1 MMARETYIPSKGDK
15 IDVRRI
21 FREIREAV
29 QKATSRKELIELY
42 KHAGYMITLTH
53 ATPINEKSGGE
64 VKIERGVTEREFA
77 RAVRQINKQA
87 KKIGTEP
94 DFNETW
100 EELATN
106 GYESEDDTLLEPQ
119 NVEK

>member
-1 MMARETYIPSKGDK
+1 MAKETYIPSKGDK

-21 FREIREAV
+21 FREIREGV
-29 QKATSRKELIELY
+29 EKAASRKELTELY

-53 ATPINEKSGGE
+53 ATPVNEKSGGA
-64 VKIERGVTEREFA
+64 VKIERGITEREFG
-77 RAVRQINKQA
+77 RTVRKINNRA

-100 EELATN
+100 QELATN
-106 GYESEDDTLLEPQ
+106 GYEAEDETPLEPKR
-119 NVEK
+119 VEK

>member
-1 MMARETYIPSKGDK
+1 MASEAYLPTKGDK

-21 FREIREAV
+21 FRDIREAV
-29 QKATSRKELIELY
+29 EKATSRKELIVLY

-53 ATPINEKSGGE
+53 ATPVNEKAGGTI
-64 VKIERGVTEREFA
+64 KMERGITERKFA
-77 RAVRQINKQA
+77 RTVRKINDRA

-106 GYESEDDTLLEPQ
+106 GYEAENETLLEPQ
-119 NVEK
+119 SVEK

>member
-1 MMARETYIPSKGDK
+1 MAGETYIPSKGDK

-29 QKATSRKELIELY
+29 EKARSRKELTELY
-42 KHAGYMITLTH
+42 KHAGYMITMTH
-53 ATPINEKSGGE
+53 ATPVNEKSGGA
-64 VKIERGVTEREFA
+64 VKIERGITEREFA
-77 RAVRQINKQA
+77 RTVRQINKQA

-106 GYESEDDTLLEPQ
+106 GYEAEDESLLEPQ
-119 NVEK
+119 QVEQ

>member
-1 MMARETYIPSKGDK
+1 MMAGETYIPSQGDK

-21 FREIREAV
+21 FRDIREAV
-29 QKATSRKELIELY
+29 EKATSRKELIVLY

-53 ATPINEKSGGE
+53 ATPVNEKAGGTI
-64 VKIERGVTEREFA
+64 KIERRITEREFA
-77 RAVRQINKQA
+77 RTVRKINDRA

-106 GYESEDDTLLEPQ
+106 GYEAEDETLLEPQ
-119 NVEK
+119 IVEK

>member
-1 MMARETYIPSKGDK
+1 MAKQTYIPSKVDK

-21 FREIREAV
+21 FREIRNAV
-29 QKATSRKELIELY
+29 EKATSRKGLTELY

-53 ATPINEKSGGE
+53 ATPVNEKSGGA
-64 VKIERGVTEREFA
+64 VKIERGITEREFGRTVRKINN
-77 RAVRQINKQA
+77 RAQ
-87 KKIGTEP
+87 KIGTEP

-106 GYESEDDTLLEPQ
+106 GYETEDETLQEPER
-119 NVEK
+119 VEE

>member
-1 MMARETYIPSKGDK
+1 MASETYIPSKGDK

-21 FREIREAV
+21 FRDIREAV
-29 QKATSRKELIELY
+29 EKAPSRKELIVLY

-53 ATPINEKSGGE
+53 ATPVNEKAGGTI
-64 VKIERGVTEREFA
+64 KMERGITEREFA
-77 RAVRQINKQA
+77 RTVRKINERA

-106 GYESEDDTLLEPQ
+106 GYEAENETLLEPQ
-119 NVEK
+119 SVEK

>member
-1 MMARETYIPSKGDK
+1 MAGETYIPSKGGK

-21 FREIREAV
+21 FREIREGV
-29 QKATSRKELIELY
+29 EKATSRKELIELY

-53 ATPINEKSGGE
+53 ATPVNEKVGGT
-64 VKIERGVTEREFA
+64 VKIERGITEREFA
-77 RAVRQINKQA
+77 RTARKINNRA

-100 EELATN
+100 QELATH
-106 GYESEDDTLLEPQ
+106 GDAAEDKTLLEPQ
-119 NVEK
+119 RVDE